1 MKLLYSSTTVLLWW
15 PIQTTK
21 FYVGAKQKWLVPV
34 WFKLTKEKRREYVS
48 VSLAQNFLKACNN
61 ANNII
66 VAGKAEISECL

>member
-1 MKLLYSSTTVLLWW
+1 MHQLQYCCGGQSRQQNWCQTKKIGTVWS
-15 PIQTTK
+15 
-21 FYVGAKQKWLVPV
+21 
-34 WFKLTKEKRREYVS
+34 KLTEEKRREYVS

>member
-1 MKLLYSSTTVLLWW
+1 M
-15 PIQTTK
+15 
-21 FYVGAKQKWLVPV
+21 VPNKKDWYCMV
-34 WFKLTKEKRREYVS
+34 QVDWREKKRVCVVS